1 MQLTSVM
8 NKPVFPASSQTGRT
22 GNPSDM
28 AAEKVHLRK
37 AAREMESLFLYQL
50 LKTMRSTI
58 PESEEN
64 GRIGMS
70 SGLGKDVYT
79 EMFDQELAGK
89 MAGRN
94 RGSIADQI
102 YRSMEKYVD
111 AGHTDDNKISNES
124 FGLPSSQY
132 IKIIPESMEPLDRN
146 PKTIPI
152 DKSGRSKFGL
162 DRLISRIASRYDLDP
177 KLIKAVIKAESNG
190 DPKAVSS
197 AGAKGLMQLIDST
210 ATDMGVR
217 DVFDPA
223 QNIEGGARYLR
234 KLIDEFG
241 DIKLALAAYNAG
253 PETVKRYGGIPP
265 YAETINY
272 VRTVWSKFY
281 DRGLNSK

>member
-1 MQLTSVM
+1 M
-8 NKPVFPASSQTGRT
+8 NKPVLPVNNQPGGA

-28 AAEKVHLRK
+28 AAEKRHLHK
-37 AAREMESLFLYQL
+37 AAKEMESLFLYQL

-58 PESEEN
+58 PESEED

-79 EMFDQELAGK
+79 EMFDQELANK

-102 YRSMEKYVD
+102 YRSMEKYVE
-111 AGHTDDNKISNES
+111 ARYTSDDNKSSNET
-124 FGLPSSQY
+124 FGLPSTQY
-132 IKIIPESMEPLDRN
+132 IKIKPNSVESLNRGS
-146 PKTIPI
+146 KVAPI
-152 DKSGRSKFGL
+152 SKSSRSKTNLDGL
-162 DRLISRIASRYDLDP
+162 INRIASRYDLDP
-177 KLIKAVIKAESNG
+177 KLIRAVIRAESNG
-190 DPKAVSS
+190 NPKAVSS

-234 KLIDEFG
+234 KLLDEFG

-253 PETVKRYGGIPP
+253 PEAVKRYGGIPP
-265 YAETINY
+265 YPETVSY
-272 VRTVWSKFY
+272 VRTVWSKVFE
-281 DRGLNSK
+281 GGSNSK